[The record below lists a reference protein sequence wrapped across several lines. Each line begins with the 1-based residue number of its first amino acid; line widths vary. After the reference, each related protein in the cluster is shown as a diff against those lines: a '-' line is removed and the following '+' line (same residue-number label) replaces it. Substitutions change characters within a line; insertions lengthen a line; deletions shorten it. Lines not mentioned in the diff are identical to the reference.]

1 MNTAN
6 KQIIATTIL
15 TMDLDSINAKSVIET
30 YPTQTSKVALMSSSS
45 GKH

>member
-1 MNTAN
+1 VNTAN

-30 YPTQTSKVALMSSSS
+30 YPTPTSKVALMSSSS